1 MFTPLKNNGVI
12 MKRLM
17 SGIFALTVLF
27 GLSVTSLADINR
39 DAKGR
44 KDKES
49 EDVQRIPTGIF
60 DQQKNTKSR
69 IDFIT
74 TNYGIFGFDVVNGQG
89 GAFWPRGRG
98 NQYLFAGGA
107 WFGARKLPP
116 GSDTLRK
123 RVMITYNPN
132 SGRSWMVPGRIASGS
147 LLDQSEEA
155 RNKFRTYFST
165 DFSDE
170 TGVEKINPELPNW
183 PIWDND
189 PTKTLRAD
197 NYYGNYVD
205 DIANRVK
212 KQSKDAPAFVS
223 GEDVFCTYKDT
234 DLSRYEGG
242 STRRRA
248 EGFPL
253 GLQIEQIVYS
263 WGFGDYG
270 DILFMKYL
278 FTHPCTFPD
287 TLYDCWMAAV
297 QDVDIAPR
305 TNFAAGAAND
315 RARYYS
321 ERPDLNLAVQW
332 TNGDRGE
339 AGQGFGYLGFN
350 FLESPAVDADKF
362 LRKDKL
368 KFPVN
373 EQLGMQTMRN
383 WPITEDPIENEDRYN
398 FISSG
403 RRDGDLGP
411 GDRRLLMATGP
422 FHMRPCD
429 SARIVI
435 GIVLAS
441 TSRGGDADGT
451 VEDMAELIRKV
462 QFAQFV
468 YDNNFIAP
476 VAPREANFRYR
487 RVIDSSTYIPST
499 YLPIGDEGWTPL
511 NNAIAIQWDSTSE
524 LSIDTLEQGLDF
536 MGYRLYRARRTDL
549 DTFDTD
555 LRLNA
560 RRGPLGWKQIA
571 QFAVPSPF
579 VKFGD
584 AIQSVEGVKIDQF
597 RVFDII
603 KANSRRVLV
612 ARTLNFQEP
621 WGSYYAQLQRQRDR
635 RRLNTQGQVIYNL
648 DSEGFLRTSGTTNG
662 VPNFDKLDS
671 IQFTYMRSKIESLPV
686 VSRTPAG
693 ALDTAQASRA
703 TDSLVRLILR
713 RQVVLEQFRFPD
725 TDINPSTGEI
735 TVFRPF
741 EELNEVRK
749 GLIAGHIRRITN
761 NRTFVDIGDDNRNG
775 TVEYF
780 TDHERSEKL
789 INNVEYHY
797 ALRAYDEGDY
807 SNSLESKINDRA
819 RANVVTTSPR
829 GARPG
834 ESVEFTL
841 TTDVENR
848 LKLGGVY
855 NIRLLVKDEQRF
867 NQLFAGRTLE
877 LTFNRSWAGW
887 PYKNNQQDLIGLYG
901 AVFTLKD
908 SATGDQIAQ
917 WSSFLPPVL
926 CPNEDNERIPFAHFT
941 EQTRSFVDT
950 INIDTLYAPNGDILR
965 IDTVTFGFDD
975 SREKKVRAGSYATNA
990 ACFSNQFA
998 LGTIGLAFDY
1008 AIEQWGGVYRTDTAF
1023 IVNGPANINV
1033 AKGNAVAGLYNQASE
1048 LNLAPG
1054 FIDLP
1059 FADFVPAVPW
1069 AVSYNNGPGMYEIT
1083 FKQGGRETLTTKFGL
1098 NTTDDV
1104 GKDSTMTFP
1113 DVEYLEYD
1121 IKNVYSF
1128 NRADPKPD
1136 GTVDS
1141 AIVNYDFLLK
1151 PHRLDFSK
1159 VPAAEQR
1166 NFPNVEL
1173 VPAGSFGSASYGW
1186 RNSRNGEWSPARL
1199 RFYAA
1204 EANSGRPLGQQL
1216 RYYKSRTVSTTGR
1229 DTLDFVNVIT
1239 IGGAQFVL
1247 DASLRGRRTSSNTV
1261 ASNAPTTANPPAAF
1275 PAEDFKPGDK
1285 VMVSTFGGAFGFPF
1299 DGATAK
1305 IRVEQ
1310 YDKFDRKTSEQ
1321 SYTSEDLEQVQVVPN
1336 PFYVTNEGMSS
1347 PFQAKIFF
1355 TRLPRICTINIYTVS
1370 GELVRTIEH
1379 NELEAAKNAVSTE
1392 RSEAALRAQLGA
1404 DVWDLLT
1411 RSQLSKR
1418 RAASQMFIAKIE
1430 TPSGASVIRKF
1441 AVVVGPARFPGEGE

>member
-1 MFTPLKNNGVI
+1 MRTSMKNNGVT
-12 MKRLM
+12 MYRSLWVM
-17 SGIFALTVLF
+17 LSFALLASLTVP
-27 GLSVTSLADINR
+27 SVADINR
-39 DAKGR
+39 DTKNRKG
-44 KDKES
+44 KDE
-49 EDVQRIPTGIF
+49 EEIQRTPTGVF
-60 DQQKNTKSR
+60 DQQKNSKSR

-107 WFGARKLPP
+107 WFAARKLPP

-132 SGRSWMVPGRIASGS
+132 SGRSWMVPGTIASGP
-147 LLDQSEEA
+147 LLDQSEAA
-155 RNKFRTYFST
+155 RNKYRTYFST

-170 TGVEKINPELPNW
+170 TGVEKVNPELPNW

-189 PTKTLRAD
+189 PTKTLRVD

-205 DIANRVK
+205 NINDRVK
-212 KQSKDAPAFVS
+212 KAGKDAPAFVS
-223 GEDVFCTYKDT
+223 GEDVFCIYKDT

-242 STRRRA
+242 ATRRRA

-278 FTHPCTFPD
+278 FIHPCTFTD

-297 QDVDIAPR
+297 QDVDIALR
-305 TNFAAGAAND
+305 TNSAAGAAND
-315 RARYYS
+315 RARYFN
-321 ERPDLNLAVQW
+321 EQPELNLAVQW

-362 LRKDKL
+362 LRKDKQQ
-368 KFPVN
+368 FPVS
-373 EQLGMQTMRN
+373 EQLGLQTMRN

-398 FISSG
+398 FISQG

-411 GDRRLLMATGP
+411 GDRRLMMATGP

-441 TSRGGDADGT
+441 TTKGQDADGT
-451 VEDMAELIRKV
+451 IEDMAELIRKV

-476 VAPREANFRYR
+476 VPPREANFRFR
-487 RVIDSSTYIPST
+487 RTGPPST
-499 YLPIGDEGWTPL
+499 YLPIGDEGWAPL
-511 NNAIAIQWDSTSE
+511 NNGVAIQWDSTSE

-560 RRGPLGWKQIA
+560 RKGPLGWKQIA

-579 VKFGD
+579 AKFGD
-584 AIQSVEGVKIDQF
+584 VIPSVEGVKIDQF
-597 RVFDII
+597 RVVDVIR
-603 KANSRRVLV
+603 ANSRRVLV

-621 WGSYYAQLQRQRDR
+621 WGSYFAQLQRNRDP
-635 RRLNTQGQVIYNL
+635 RRLNTAGQVIYSV
-648 DSEGFLRTSGTTNG
+648 DADGFLRTSGTTNG

-671 IQFTYMRSKIESLPV
+671 IQFAYMRSKIEALPV
-686 VSRTPAG
+686 VTRAANG
-693 ALDTAQASRA
+693 LIDTLAASRA

-713 RQVVLEQFRFPD
+713 RQVVLEPFRFPD
-725 TDINPSTGEI
+725 VDVDEVTGNTQ
-735 TVFRPF
+735 TVLRPF

-749 GLIAGHIRRITN
+749 GIISGYIRSITN
-761 NRTFVDIGDDNRNG
+761 NRTFVDLGDDNRNG

-780 TDHERSEKL
+780 ADPERSEKL

-819 RANVVTTSPR
+819 RSNTVTASPR

-834 ESVEFTL
+834 ESAEFTL
-841 TTDVENR
+841 ATDELNR
-848 LKLGGVY
+848 ARLGGIY
-855 NIRLLVKDEQRF
+855 NIRLLLNDEQRF

-908 SATGDQIAQ
+908 SATGDEIAQ

-926 CPNEDNERIPFAHFT
+926 CPSDAREGAPFAYFT
-941 EQTRSFVDT
+941 EQTRSYVDT
-950 INIDTLYAPNGDILR
+950 ITVDTLYSADGSIIR
-965 IDTVTFGFDD
+965 IDTVTFGLDD
-975 SREKKVRAGSYATNA
+975 TREKKVRAGAYTSNA
-990 ACFSNQFA
+990 ACFSNKYA

-1008 AIEQWGGVYRTDTAF
+1008 AIEQWGGVYRTDTAY
-1023 IVNGPANINV
+1023 VVSGPANINV
-1033 AKGNAVAGLYNQASE
+1033 TPGNTVAGLYNASNE
-1048 LNLAPG
+1048 LNPPPTYLDLPPG
-1054 FIDLP
+1054 FVSRI
-1059 FADFVPAVPW
+1059 PW
-1069 AVSYNNGPGMYEIT
+1069 QTSYNNGPGVYEIT

-1121 IKNVYSF
+1121 IKNIYSF

-1136 GTVDS
+1136 GTIDS
-1141 AIVNYDFLLK
+1141 VKVSYDFNLQ
-1151 PHRLDFSK
+1151 PQRLDFAR
-1159 VPAAEQR
+1159 VPASEQR
-1166 NFPNVEL
+1166 NFPNIEL
-1173 VPAGSFGSASYGW
+1173 VLPGNYGAASYGW

-1204 EANSGRPLGQQL
+1204 EVNSGRPLGQQL
-1216 RYYKSRTVSTTGR
+1216 RYYKSRTVSTTGK

-1247 DASLRGRRTSSNTV
+1247 DASLRGRRTSSNAV
-1261 ASNAPTTANPPAAF
+1261 VPNAPTTSNPPTAY
-1275 PAEDFKPGDK
+1275 PSEDFKPGDK
-1285 VMVSTFGGAFGFPF
+1285 VIVSTFGGAFGFPF
-1299 DGATAK
+1299 DFATAK
-1305 IRVEQ
+1305 IKVVN
-1310 YDKFDRKTSEQ
+1310 YDKFNAQTNEE
-1321 SYTSEDLEQVQVVPN
+1321 SYTSEDLEQIQVVPN

-1355 TRLPRICTINIYTVS
+1355 TRLPRVCTINIYTVN
-1370 GELVRTIEH
+1370 GDLVRTIQH
-1379 NELEAAKNAVSTE
+1379 NEFDPPQGQGTVEKTEAAQ
-1392 RSEAALRAQLGA
+1392 RAQLGA

-1441 AVVVGPARFPGEGE
+1441 AVVVGPARFVGEGE